1 MILKMYIWN
10 TSAKSNLMFTLKVE
24 PYNTHSSVCHEARE
38 TGLPLKYEV
47 IPGGQAIVQK
57 PEENA

>member
-1 MILKMYIWN
+1 MYIWN
-10 TSAKSNLMFTLKVE
+10 TSAKSNLMFSLKVE